1 MSKQARNITSSEA
14 RKKIYHY
21 CAYQERCH
29 SEVKNKLYSLGVSSD
44 EVDEIMTHLIAE
56 GYLSEERFAIAFA
69 GGKFRLKGWG
79 KIKIIQALESKG
91 LTQNCINAGLKEIN
105 DDDYLNAIESLL
117 MKKTSQLSE
126 PNLFIKRDRLANYL
140 IQKGFEPE
148 LVWPIVKEQVK

>member
-1 MSKQARNITSSEA
+1 VSKQARNITSSEA